1 MWQQLVQGLGKTRDR
16 LMRIAGLV
24 RGFQGP
30 SEDFFVSLEETL
42 LGADMGVSVT
52 ERLVSLARQLAEEQ
66 RITDGDSLLR
76 ALKGELVSV
85 LGPAEPLKLEGPGP
99 HVILVVGV
107 NGSGKTTTVAK
118 LAHYL
123 KNSGYS
129 VMLVASDTFRAAGI
143 EQLEIWARRVGAEV
157 VKHRQGADPSAVAF
171 DGVTAARSRGRDVV
185 VVDTAGRLQTKK
197 NLMEE
202 LKKLRRVVEREE
214 PGSVKE
220 VLLTIDATV
229 GQNGIS
235 QARAFAEAAGV
246 TGIVLT
252 KLDGTAKGGIVV
264 AVKESLGIP
273 VKFVGLGEGLD
284 DLVPFEPVA
293 FVEALFSG
301 WSG

>member
-1 MWQQLVQGLGKTRDR
+1 
-16 LMRIAGLV
+16 MRIAGLV

-42 LGADMGVSVT
+42 LGADMGVPVT

>member
-1 MWQQLVQGLGKTRDR
+1 
-16 LMRIAGLV
+16 MRIAGLV